1 MFIYLIFTSVFGH
14 FLRSVPYVNLHGS
27 LIIYSET
34 CIHDSVDCLSFQKTK
49 IIWCNASKFRYFFYC
64 SNCFIEVNMANMN
77 LRIFSSCRNPVD
89 TGHKLNVYKTFNLSP
104 VSTGKLVGKTRT
116 IPFLMLRIIFF
127 AFANERGKTTI
138 L

>member
-1 MFIYLIFTSVFGH
+1 
-14 FLRSVPYVNLHGS
+14 
-27 LIIYSET
+27 
-34 CIHDSVDCLSFQKTK
+34 
-49 IIWCNASKFRYFFYC
+49 
-64 SNCFIEVNMANMN
+64 MANMN